1 MTAINS
7 TMFDTPNRGNQS
19 LNINQ
24 LSPELGNIAYQESD
38 SLLAGNN
45 VSSTYT
51 LNNTVALNYG
61 ITGNQSAKTLADISA
76 KIYAN
81 QSPKYTGNQS
91 GEYFSGYKSADILRY
106 SNLSHSKC
114 GEFTPFIKGDFSH
127 LSKVGKSRYLNSFI
141 SKNGK
146 IEFCESIKGKIIEF
160 LQSIKKGNIELLD
173 TTKKER
179 IEFLESI
186 KKGSQS
192 ATLGNVDIK
201 YRASENINISLLLWD
216 GKYQFL
222 GLTPN
227 LSSSL
232 RQAVLTHALN
242 EVSAEAVLICS
253 NRSSSK
259 RICFIVLP
267 ERSNAFFS
275 FFSCIGNYHGY
286 NDYEYGNYRDTIT
299 QWLLTKKAMPRSALT
314 LTGHLITNDSLIIEV
329 TMSKHNTPVTGRTS
343 LTPNQSYRWLFLA
356 LNRSDY
362 TAKPCRIA
370 VTASNEHDAR
380 LMLVR
385 DYILSFAG
393 RLPAQEVAHA

>member
-1 MTAINS
+1 MAAINS

-19 LNINQ
+19 SNINQ
-24 LSPELGNIAYQESD
+24 LTPDWVNIAYQVND
-38 SLLAGNN
+38 SLLAGGES
-45 VSSTYT
+45 VKVDA

-61 ITGNQSAKTLADISA
+61 ITGNQSAKTLADVSV

-106 SNLSHSKC
+106 SNLSHSKR
-114 GEFTPFIKGDFSH
+114 GEFTPFAKGDFSH

-160 LQSIKKGNIELLD
+160 LESI
-173 TTKKER
+173 KKER
-179 IEFLESI
+179 IEFCQSI

-192 ATLGNVDIK
+192 ATLGNVDIE
-201 YRASENINISLLLWD
+201 YRASENINISLLLWY

-222 GLTPN
+222 GSMPRDCN
-227 LSSSL
+227 SL
-232 RQAVLTHALN
+232 RSILLIQVANVASPSFFISASSCSLN
-242 EVSAEAVLICS
+242 SGVNLIWYCGD
-253 NRSSSK
+253 
-259 RICFIVLP
+259 L
-267 ERSNAFFS
+267 FS
-275 FFSCIGNYHGY
+275 FPVDMVITLIYYTLHGNDHV
-286 NDYEYGNYRDTIT
+286 TIIYAN
-299 QWLLTKKAMPRSALT
+299 KAMPRSAST
-314 LTGHLITNDSLIIEV
+314 LTGHLITTDNETIEV

-370 VTASNEHDAR
+370 VTAPNENSAR

-385 DYILSFAG
+385 DYMLIFAG

>member
-1 MTAINS
+1 MTAINLQ
-7 TMFDTPNRGNQS
+7 MFGTPKAVYQS
-19 LNINQ
+19 SNINQ
-24 LSPELGNIAYQESD
+24 LSPDLGNIAYQESD

-61 ITGNQSAKTLADISA
+61 ITGNQPAKTLADVLA

-81 QSPKYTGNQS
+81 QSPKFTGNQS
-91 GEYFSGYKSADILRY
+91 GGYFSGYKSGEYLRTPKRG
-106 SNLSHSKC
+106 SAKR
-114 GEFTPFIKGDFSH
+114 GEFTPLAKGDFSH
-127 LSKVGKSRYLNSFI
+127 LSKEANYPHWQGLIGV
-141 SKNGK
+141 
-146 IEFCESIKGKIIEF
+146 
-160 LQSIKKGNIELLD
+160 
-173 TTKKER
+173 TTQGR

-201 YRASENINISLLLWD
+201 YRASENINTSLLLWY

-232 RQAVLTHALN
+232 RQAVLTHELN
-242 EVSAEAVLICS
+242 GSLPITESICLSKSSS
-253 NRSSSK
+253 NR
-259 RICFIVLP
+259 IVLLVLFA
-267 ERSNAFFS
+267 RSYGFLSFS
-275 FFSCIGNYHGY
+275 SCIGSNHYDSLY
-286 NDYEYGNYRDTIT
+286 VYGANQYKGKCYIKT
-299 QWLLTKKAMPRSALT
+299 MPRSGGT
-314 LTGHLITNDSLIIEV
+314 LTGHLITTDNEAIEV
-329 TMSKHNTPVTGRTS
+329 TMSKYNTPVIGRTS

-370 VTASNEHDAR
+370 VTA
-380 LMLVR
+380 
-385 DYILSFAG
+385 
-393 RLPAQEVAHA
+393 P

>member
-1 MTAINS
+1 MMAINS
-7 TMFDTPNRGNQS
+7 QMFGTPKAVYQS
-19 LNINQ
+19 SNINQ
-24 LSPELGNIAYQESD
+24 LTPDWVNIAYQVNG
-38 SLLAGNN
+38 SLLAGDN

-61 ITGNQSAKTLADISA
+61 ITGNQSDKVSSGYSVNILAQQSAKTLADVSA

-81 QSPKYTGNQS
+81 QSPKFTGNQS
-91 GEYFSGYKSADILRY
+91 AKHFA
-106 SNLSHSKC
+106 NLKR
-114 GEFTPFIKGDFSH
+114 GEFTPFAKGEKNH
-127 LSKVGKSRYLNSFI
+127 LCKGQKSAILQGLIGVTTQGR
-141 SKNGK
+141 
-146 IEFCESIKGKIIEF
+146 IEF
-160 LQSIKKGNIELLD
+160 LQSIKGKV
-173 TTKKER
+173 

-192 ATLGNVDIK
+192 ATLGNVDIE
-201 YRASENINISLLLWD
+201 YRASENINISLLLWY

-232 RQAVLTHALN
+232 RQAVLTHELN
-242 EVSAEAVLICS
+242 GSLPITESICLSKSSS
-253 NRSSSK
+253 NR
-259 RICFIVLP
+259 IVLLVLFA
-267 ERSNAFFS
+267 RSYGFLSFS
-275 FFSCIGNYHGY
+275 SCIGSNHYDSLY
-286 NDYEYGNYRDTIT
+286 VYGANQYKGKCYIKT
-299 QWLLTKKAMPRSALT
+299 MPRSGGT
-314 LTGHLITNDSLIIEV
+314 LTGHLITTDNEAIEV